1 MQSSFQEDVLTNIQK
16 ILREKGISQAELSR
30 LTEIDPA
37 TISKTFSGAAQLKVN
52 TLSKIATSLKMSV
65 VDIITYPDRY
75 VRISSS
81 EQEPV
86 EAILQIKLKKDR
98 KDGTVTLPDVVVKL
112 MIELEIFS
120 HPDSYY
126 LFSHQLLPGPERHSS
141 KQFTDY
147 WSHYIRKDLRFP
159 DKWKFYSL
167 KDTGITDLIRE
178 HTDLLSVRNQARH
191 HSLLM
196 TDIYTPH
203 DIEEANDV
211 IKSRKAAF

>member
-52 TLSKIATSLKMSV
+52 TLSIIATSLKMSV

-98 KDGTVTLPDVVVKL
+98 KDQVLKL
-112 MIELEIFS
+112 IFGEHNLEI
-120 HPDSYY
+120 
-126 LFSHQLLPGPERHSS
+126 LN
-141 KQFTDY
+141 K
-147 WSHYIRKDLRFP
+147 
-159 DKWKFYSL
+159 
-167 KDTGITDLIRE
+167 
-178 HTDLLSVRNQARH
+178 
-191 HSLLM
+191 
-196 TDIYTPH
+196 
-203 DIEEANDV
+203 
-211 IKSRKAAF
+211 